1 MVKSSINGQQRV
13 NGRMLPKRFER
24 LEIDTTRLL
33 TAEQI
38 DTTIQ
43 DAHKKEKE
51 YRARVFDITLL
62 ICFVCFMLGGALLI
76 TNDYIRRQEEK
87 DGETSLLPQRL
98 MISGAVFMALSIIPG
113 AVCCRISIQ
122 GEGPAKH

>member
-1 MVKSSINGQQRV
+1 MKSSINGQQRV

-87 DGETSLLPQRL
+87 DGETSLLPQRF